1 MLNSSAISIETE
13 TGEQEIYISPF
24 LLQSKEP
31 PNLKSG
37 TIEKLYFYKDLND
50 DAYKAALELDTL
62 NGRHKTEGYI
72 LNLGQDFE
80 SYYLGSL
87 FVDFNNKRCWQW
99 EGKPGL
105 LTGQDVKTLQET
117 LFNPNAKLRR
127 FTLFTPTR
135 PSDFN
140 FGRGRL

>member
-1 MLNSSAISIETE
+1 MLNSSVISIETE

-31 PNLKSG
+31 PNLKPG

-50 DAYKAALELDTL
+50 AAYKTALECEPLK
-62 NGRHKTEGYI
+62 NQFKTDGYI

-80 SYYLGSL
+80 SYYLGSFL
-87 FVDFNNKRCWQW
+87 IDIKGKRCWHW

-105 LTGQDVKTLQET
+105 LTEQEIKALGKN
-117 LFNPNAKLRR
+117 LFNPNAKMRL
-127 FTLFTPTR
+127 FTLFTLTR